1 MALNEMPKTSV
12 DLETE
17 IAKLTIL
24 RHIVASV
31 VSNHTG
37 ELWEDYPEIG
47 EHDWIDISERVLKAY
62 AFPTDREFKIAY
74 AHLASRAD
82 H

>member
-1 MALNEMPKTSV
+1 MPTNPGPL

-17 IAKLTIL
+17 IAKLTII
-24 RHIVASV
+24 RHIVATV

-47 EHDWIDISERVLKAY
+47 ENDWIDISERVRKAY
-62 AFPTDREFKIAY
+62 VFPTEREFQIAY

-82 H
+82 NR